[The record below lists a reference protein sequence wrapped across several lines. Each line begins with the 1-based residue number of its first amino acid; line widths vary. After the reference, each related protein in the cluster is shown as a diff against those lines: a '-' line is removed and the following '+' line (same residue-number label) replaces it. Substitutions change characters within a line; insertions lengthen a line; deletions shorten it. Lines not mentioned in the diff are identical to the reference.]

1 MLPALLLAAAPQQ
14 SQSPGPVYLPPVHL
28 IPNSTVPRPNWLPER
43 SGEPTPAQP
52 AGSSVV
58 TTSASSP
65 LDDPFREL
73 EQDLLAPPVE
83 RISQTPAD
91 PATRPDSRSLNGGQ
105 PVPPQSVLNGA
116 ASRLPPPARI
126 APDNELVPLPGER
139 MDSMRGGVAEAW
151 PASSSDN
158 RPPYVQDEPAAGQD
172 NSGDTQEPT
181 RRPADKDCDEFR
193 QKLLVDPIVE
203 IALDISPP
211 RHPRAST
218 AANIYRDWLDLYG
231 QLICSGTLV
240 DLRRGYIIVDTGAGR
255 QKISVADLGEA
266 DLAAVASAW
275 QIPRSC
281 LVSSGY
287 FAGRCW
293 EGQTITWHA
302 ANLCHKPLYFEEVAL
317 ERYGH
322 SDGPFVQP
330 LRSTA
335 HFFVNLLTLP
345 YQTGIHPPNECIYAL
360 GYYRPGN
367 CAPWLAYPVPIS
379 REGAARQAT
388 VMLTGAYTLF

>member
-1 MLPALLLAAAPQQ
+1 M
-14 SQSPGPVYLPPVHL
+14 
-28 IPNSTVPRPNWLPER
+28 
-43 SGEPTPAQP
+43 
-52 AGSSVV
+52 V
-58 TTSASSP
+58 TASASLP
-65 LDDPFREL
+65 LDDPFQEL

-83 RISQTPAD
+83 RVSQTPAD
-91 PATRPDSRSLNGGQ
+91 PATRPAPRNLNGGQ
-105 PVPPQSVLNGA
+105 LAPPQSVLNGA
-116 ASRLPPPARI
+116 ASPLPPPARI

-139 MDSMRGGVAEAW
+139 MGTLRGGTAEAW
-151 PASSSDN
+151 PASSGGSLSAW
-158 RPPYVQDEPAAGQD
+158 PQDEPAAGQD
-172 NSGDTQEPT
+172 PGDESQEPA
-181 RRPADKDCDEFR
+181 RRPADKDCEEFR
-193 QKLLVDPIVE
+193 QKLLIDPIID

-211 RHPRAST
+211 RHSRAN
-218 AANIYRDWLDLYG
+218 ANANIHRDWTDLYG

-240 DLRRGYIIVDTGAGR
+240 DLRRGYVIVDSGSGR
-255 QKISVADLGEA
+255 QKIPVSDLCEA

-293 EGQTITWHA
+293 EGQTMTWHA

-330 LRSTA
+330 LRSTG
-335 HFFVNLLTLP
+335 HFFVSLLTLP

-379 REGAARQAT
+379 RAGAARQAT